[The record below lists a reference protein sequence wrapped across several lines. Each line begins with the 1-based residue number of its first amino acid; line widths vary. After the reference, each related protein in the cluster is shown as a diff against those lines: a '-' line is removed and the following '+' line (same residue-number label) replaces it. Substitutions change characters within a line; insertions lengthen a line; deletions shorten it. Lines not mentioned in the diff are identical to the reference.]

1 MLSMM
6 NSHASYA
13 ITQFDDHDMLPYIS
27 MHCWLALIV
36 IISLHV
42 QEDMLCM
49 TEKYCN
55 VVLVN

>member
-1 MLSMM
+1 MM